1 MASGIKNEGESIL
14 YESNVCMLFVW
25 FSSWAAAFS
34 ELNPWL
40 RSILCCIFYVKSS
53 DSFFF
58 QCLEL
63 SVFFFFFPWWAS
75 RTNICKCCQLWRKT
89 NLYGRNCMCD
99 FEISDYVGKIT
110 MAMLPQQCGWVGG
123 WLHLGKRGVHR
134 RKEEAFAM
142 SKCFKTT
149 LRLVNCMEAATFLN

>member
-1 MASGIKNEGESIL
+1 MKENPSCMNPMFVCFLLFDSVIL

-63 SVFFFFFPWWAS
+63 SVFFFFS
-75 RTNICKCCQLWRKT
+75 L
-89 NLYGRNCMCD
+89 
-99 FEISDYVGKIT
+99 VGI
-110 MAMLPQQCGWVGG
+110 
-123 WLHLGKRGVHR
+123 
-134 RKEEAFAM
+134 
-142 SKCFKTT
+142 
-149 LRLVNCMEAATFLN
+149 